1 MRYYKIIDGGYILGI
16 GTGLD
21 GEEIT
26 EQEYADIYAVIQSRP
41 EPPDGY
47 DYRLK
52 ENMEWE
58 LVEMP
63 VFEEAEEDG
72 E

>member
-1 MRYYKIIDGGYILGI
+1 MRYYKYVADGIVWYI

-21 GEEIT
+21 GDEIT
-26 EQEYADIYAVIQSRP
+26 EQEYAEIYAVIQSRP

-58 LVEMP
+58 LIELP
-63 VFEEAEEDG
+63 VFEEAVEDG